1 MFNILI
7 AIHVIVPLC
16 SCYN

>member
-7 AIHVIVPLC
+7 AIPLL
-16 SCYN
+16 SLVNCY